1 MARVLSDAELDSIEV
16 ITTMGSTWTNV
27 LHSIREARRERDAAR
42 AALRWLAGECYQE
55 PLSARCPRHTLS
67 LRALP
72 RRCVEECR
80 RGAGGIDALG

>member
-55 PLSARCPRHTLS
+55 TDWRWGPWRCFITGEQWERHVAPA
-67 LRALP
+67 LRALG
-72 RRCVEECR
+72 E
-80 RGAGGIDALG
+80 GA